1 MRLCARQIGTVTN
14 PKEHMSTTIDHI
26 IIAVTDL
33 LTATTDYTTLLGR
46 LPSWQGSHPDYGTA
60 NTLFQLENTYIE
72 LLAPAG
78 QGLATEHINKV
89 LNGRDTQL
97 GGFVFGTEDAAAFID
112 HARKQGLAASDPV
125 PGHGVDTLTGAERRW
140 RNMFWDANA
149 ARGIFS
155 FCIEHETGSSLRE
168 AQPTGAG
175 ALTGVDHVVV
185 KTQSVEA
192 AKRFYGEQLG
202 IRLALEQH
210 VPEWGGTQ
218 LFFRTSS
225 MSIEVIASDI
235 APAQDALW
243 GLALKSPDLEVTQAR
258 LSEAGVDVS
267 DIREGRKPGTRVCTV
282 KSHALNVPTL
292 LIEHE
297 TV

>member
-1 MRLCARQIGTVTN
+1 
-14 PKEHMSTTIDHI
+14 MSTTVDHI

-89 LNGRDTQL
+89 LNGRDTRL
-97 GGFVFGTEDAAAFID
+97 GGLVFGTEDAAAFIG

-140 RNMFWDANA
+140 RNMFWDAAA

-155 FCIEHETGSSLRE
+155 FCIEHEAGSSLRE

-185 KTQSVEA
+185 KTQSVDA

-225 MSIEVIASDI
+225 MSIEVIGSDI